1 MFIFEFQLF
10 RLIRKECQQEGFYY
24 ENSPEKINKQTGD
37 EWGFVSVLRPNQP
50 VCLIGLEFH
59 HQASDSFT

>member
-37 EWGFVSVLRPNQP
+37 GWGFVSVLRPNQP
-50 VCLIGLEFH
+50 VCLIGL
-59 HQASDSFT
+59 